1 MTSRYIARIYFI
13 ILFTFSLFETRVF
26 NFMSLNLFLAYIP
39 FELCLLL
46 RLFKPRKKYE
56 WPLFII
62 FGLIFVLLVPNTFY
76 MLTDLIHLNQFT
88 FDFYVQLNIM
98 EWLYF
103 TYLLL
108 GVFLAMYCMIII
120 FINLMHFISKLWIN
134 RNLIVV
140 LMFLNGLGIYMGR
153 FLRFHTVHLITEPF
167 TIIRQVIAS
176 LNTQSITFILLMV
189 LLQTVIIIFVK
200 GVRVAK

>member
-1 MTSRYIARIYFI
+1 
-13 ILFTFSLFETRVF
+13 
-26 NFMSLNLFLAYIP
+26 MSLNLFLAYIP

-46 RLFKPRKKYE
+46 RLFKPRKNMNGHF
-56 WPLFII
+56 LI

-108 GVFLAMYCMIII
+108 GVF
-120 FINLMHFISKLWIN
+120 
-134 RNLIVV
+134 
-140 LMFLNGLGIYMGR
+140 
-153 FLRFHTVHLITEPF
+153 
-167 TIIRQVIAS
+167 
-176 LNTQSITFILLMV
+176 
-189 LLQTVIIIFVK
+189 
-200 GVRVAK
+200 

>member
-1 MTSRYIARIYFI
+1 M
-13 ILFTFSLFETRVF
+13 
-26 NFMSLNLFLAYIP
+26 
-39 FELCLLL
+39 
-46 RLFKPRKKYE
+46 
-56 WPLFII
+56 PLFII

-76 MLTDLIHLNQFT
+76 ANGFNSFKSIYI
-88 FDFYVQLNIM
+88 DFYVQLNIM

-108 GVFLAMYCMIII
+108 GVFLAMYCMILI
-120 FINLMHFISKLWIN
+120 FINLMHFTSKLWIN
-134 RNLIVV
+134 RTLIVV

>member
-1 MTSRYIARIYFI
+1 M
-13 ILFTFSLFETRVF
+13 
-26 NFMSLNLFLAYIP
+26 
-39 FELCLLL
+39 
-46 RLFKPRKKYE
+46 
-56 WPLFII
+56 
-62 FGLIFVLLVPNTFY
+62 PNTFY

-108 GVFLAMYCMIII
+108 GVFLAMYCMILI
-120 FINLMHFISKLWIN
+120 FINLMHFTSKLWIN
-134 RNLIVV
+134 RTLIVV

-200 GVRVAK
+200 GESGKMIWHIMILLIIIIALQLIIGHFFHKMVLV

>member
-1 MTSRYIARIYFI
+1 
-13 ILFTFSLFETRVF
+13 
-26 NFMSLNLFLAYIP
+26 MSLNLFLAYIP

-108 GVFLAMYCMIII
+108 GVFLAMYCMILI
-120 FINLMHFISKLWIN
+120 FINRI
-134 RNLIVV
+134 LIVV

-189 LLQTVIIIFVK
+189 LLQTVIVIFVK

>member
-1 MTSRYIARIYFI
+1 MAT
-13 ILFTFSLFETRVF
+13 
-26 NFMSLNLFLAYIP
+26 
-39 FELCLLL
+39 
-46 RLFKPRKKYE
+46 
-56 WPLFII
+56 FII

-108 GVFLAMYCMIII
+108 GVFLAMYCMILI
-120 FINLMHFISKLWIN
+120 FINLMHFTSKLWIN
-134 RNLIVV
+134 RTLIVV

>member
-1 MTSRYIARIYFI
+1 MAT
-13 ILFTFSLFETRVF
+13 
-26 NFMSLNLFLAYIP
+26 
-39 FELCLLL
+39 
-46 RLFKPRKKYE
+46 
-56 WPLFII
+56 FII

-108 GVFLAMYCMIII
+108 GVFLAMYCMILI
-120 FINLMHFISKLWIN
+120 FINLMHFTSKLWIN
-134 RNLIVV
+134 RTLIVV

-153 FLRFHTVHLITEPF
+153 F
-167 TIIRQVIAS
+167 
-176 LNTQSITFILLMV
+176 
-189 LLQTVIIIFVK
+189 
-200 GVRVAK
+200 

>member
-1 MTSRYIARIYFI
+1 MNGHF
-13 ILFTFSLFETRVF
+13 
-26 NFMSLNLFLAYIP
+26 
-39 FELCLLL
+39 
-46 RLFKPRKKYE
+46 
-56 WPLFII
+56 FII

-108 GVFLAMYCMIII
+108 GVFLAMYCMILI
-120 FINLMHFISKLWIN
+120 FINLMHFTSKLWIN
-134 RNLIVV
+134 RTLIVV

-153 FLRFHTVHLITEPF
+153 F
-167 TIIRQVIAS
+167 
-176 LNTQSITFILLMV
+176 
-189 LLQTVIIIFVK
+189 
-200 GVRVAK
+200 

>member
-1 MTSRYIARIYFI
+1 MAT
-13 ILFTFSLFETRVF
+13 
-26 NFMSLNLFLAYIP
+26 
-39 FELCLLL
+39 
-46 RLFKPRKKYE
+46 
-56 WPLFII
+56 FII

-108 GVFLAMYCMIII
+108 GVFLAMYCMILI
-120 FINLMHFISKLWIN
+120 FINLMHFTSKLWLN
-134 RNLIVV
+134 RILIVV

-153 FLRFHTVHLITEPF
+153 F
-167 TIIRQVIAS
+167 
-176 LNTQSITFILLMV
+176 
-189 LLQTVIIIFVK
+189 
-200 GVRVAK
+200 